1 MLKMTI
7 LVENQLSTRAVAGM
21 QPRTGLSILLDDGAD
36 RILFD
41 TGPDE
46 TYIHNAFLM
55 NEPLSNLSAVVLSH
69 GHYDHSGGIK
79 YLSPH
84 TPLICHPEAVQERY
98 ACMKVPGKTIALK
111 RLSSP
116 FKLSGL
122 NAQLCRESR
131 AIGRRFIWAGEIPAE
146 KPSSYGVTELSSGT
160 PDFVSDEGALV
171 WRSSRGLVIITG
183 CGHRGLENTVRHCI
197 NVTNEERVY
206 AIIGGFHL
214 RSASPLKLY
223 KLKKFLR
230 KIKPEIVMGC
240 HCTGRWGRLWLRD
253 KYHLSCGDTV
263 FFEE

>member
-41 TGPDE
+41 TGPDD
-46 TYIHNAFLM
+46 TYIRNASLM
-55 NEPLSNLSAVVLSH
+55 NESLLNLNAVVLSH

-79 YLSPH
+79 YLNAGRPV
-84 TPLICHPEAVQERY
+84 ICHPEALRERY
-98 ACMKVPGKTIALK
+98 ACIRTPVKAIPVK
-111 RLSSP
+111 RLSAP
-116 FKLSGL
+116 LNLSGL
-122 NAQLCRESR
+122 NVQFSKEPR
-131 AIGRRFIWAGEIPAE
+131 ALGKNFIWTGEIPVG

-214 RSASPLKLY
+214 RSAFPLKLY